1 MRNMKK
7 LVAALL
13 VLTMVAAL
21 AGTAFA
27 YKEIAVFKPIVFKG
41 TAWGY
46 AKVTNNRGVDRSGV
60 ALKKGSYGYVV
71 AEKGDWYKIVISGRG
86 SSADEYLWFNK
97 KYTRDFDSSKD
108 SFSYLFSSGGSDRSG
123 VLGIYSATK
132 VAGKYTRVVVKDG
145 RRTNVR
151 NSCMP
156 LAPTILLT
164 ADDNLNP
171 CRCRNFSSRFTCVA
185 RSRIV
190 LRFMRDNSRMPRT
203 SRSGIKLLFSS
214 PCCSNCA
221 IHSASLTSVF
231 RPGKFR
237 ICRAFTTSSCS
248 RSGQTSSILS

>member
-27 YKEIAVFKPIVFKG
+27 YKEIAVSKPIVFKG

-46 AKVTNNRGVDRSGV
+46 AKVTNNRGVDKSGV
-60 ALKKGSYGYVV
+60 ALKKGSYGNVV

-151 NSCMP
+151 KGCSLEGKSLGVIGKGHATKSLKLHKDHAIGVDARGVEFYHVMYKGK
-156 LAPTILLT
+156 A
-164 ADDNLNP
+164 AWV
-171 CRCRNFSSRFTCVA
+171 SSVYTY
-185 RSRIV
+185 
-190 LRFMRDNSRMPRT
+190 L
-203 SRSGIKLLFSS
+203 K
-214 PCCSNCA
+214 
-221 IHSASLTSVF
+221 
-231 RPGKFR
+231 
-237 ICRAFTTSSCS
+237 
-248 RSGQTSSILS
+248 